1 MARHI
6 ILLTGASSGIGRELA
21 LVLAQAGHTV
31 LALAR
36 DDKKLRELAE
46 VNALIVPVPFDLTDT
61 GAIGELCGRLANS
74 HPGIDVLIN
83 NAAVQVDQRLDAPG
97 YEDCAVEREV
107 ALDLVAPILLA
118 KGLLP
123 RLAANRGM
131 VVNVASALALAP
143 KSTAAV
149 YSAAKAGLA
158 NFGAALSNQVPEVAV
173 CTVYPPVVDTP
184 MTAGRDIPKVDAG
197 VVAVAIAEAIES
209 RRRHVWIGKAKALRL
224 VARLSPRLAGVI
236 MRRS

>member
-1 MARHI
+1 MARHT
-6 ILLTGASSGIGRELA
+6 ILLTGASSGIGRDLA

-36 DDKKLRELAE
+36 DERKLRELAE

-61 GAIGELCGRLANS
+61 GAIGGLCGRLATN
-74 HPGIDVLIN
+74 HPGIDVLVN
-83 NAAVQVDQRLDAPG
+83 NAAVQVDERLDAPG
-97 YEDCAVEREV
+97 YEDRAVEREV

-123 RLAANRGM
+123 RIAANRGV

-184 MTAGRDIPKVDAG
+184 MTAGRDTVKVDAG

-209 RRRHVWIGKAKALRL
+209 RRRNVWIGKAKALRL
-224 VARLSPRLAGVI
+224 VARLSPRLAGSI